1 MHYGRFDF
9 SIDPETRPT
18 IILKKPYTGPF
29 SDRLGQRINMTEI
42 DSYQLRLLYNC
53 PSKWSFYL
61 VNSLRRYMQSLG
73 KLNISEN
80 QMNSWTE
87 KGLSH
92 SVKFLH
98 LTEL

>member
-1 MHYGRFDF
+1 
-9 SIDPETRPT
+9 
-18 IILKKPYTGPF
+18 
-29 SDRLGQRINMTEI
+29 
-42 DSYQLRLLYNC
+42 
-53 PSKWSFYL
+53 
-61 VNSLRRYMQSLG
+61 MQSLG